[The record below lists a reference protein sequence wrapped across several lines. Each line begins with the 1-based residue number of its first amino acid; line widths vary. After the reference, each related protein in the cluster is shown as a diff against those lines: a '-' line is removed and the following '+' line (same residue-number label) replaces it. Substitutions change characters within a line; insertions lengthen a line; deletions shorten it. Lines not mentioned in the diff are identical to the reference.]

1 MMFLVLWIIFPI
13 SVEGTGPYMRSVGA
27 VFAFFLLEW
36 ILLQGT
42 LYWYLKWRN
51 VKKTGQSALSQ
62 SWLKLFRGLKRINL
76 ALIAVGLLALVQ
88 LLFTFPQGAYWF
100 LVVYGFAIAEQINYY
115 HIRLSYQTPEEIKEF
130 TRQKGFRPS
139 ILAKELRR
147 NDKAM

>member
-1 MMFLVLWIIFPI
+1 MFLMLWIIFPI
-13 SVEGTGPYMRSVGA
+13 SVEGTGPYMKSAGA

-51 VKKTGQSALSQ
+51 VKRTGQSALKP
-62 SWLKLFRGLKRINL
+62 SWLKLFQFFKRVNL
-76 ALIAVGLLALVQ
+76 GLIAIGFLAFVYQIL
-88 LLFTFPQGAYWF
+88 TFPQGVYWF
-100 LVVYGFAIAEQINYY
+100 LFVYGFAIAEQINYY

-147 NDKAM
+147 KAM